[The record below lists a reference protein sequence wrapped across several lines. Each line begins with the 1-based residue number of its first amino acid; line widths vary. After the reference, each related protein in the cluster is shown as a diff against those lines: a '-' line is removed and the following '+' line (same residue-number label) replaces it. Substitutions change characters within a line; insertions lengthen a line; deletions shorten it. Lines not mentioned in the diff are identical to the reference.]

1 MKKLALLF
9 VPALLAACASAST
22 YSTVTVHDL
31 KKALEGGAYLL
42 DVRTPEEYAA
52 GHIAGAHNLPLDK
65 VAGWTGE
72 LPQDKTIYVI
82 CRSGH
87 RSAQASELLKKAGL
101 DVMNVGG
108 GMNDW
113 LDAGYPTTH

>member
-1 MKKLALLF
+1 MKKLTLLF
-9 VPALLAACASAST
+9 VPALLVACASASS

-31 KKALEGGAYLL
+31 KKALEGGIYLL

-82 CRSGH
+82 CRSGQ
-87 RSAQASELLKKAGL
+87 RSAQASDILKKTGL
-101 DVMNVGG
+101 DVINVGG
-108 GMNDW
+108 GMNVW
-113 LDAGYPTTH
+113 TAAGYPVIQ